1 MSNKILIVDDEKS
14 QREMLG
20 GYLKKR
26 GHTIHAAQHGLEALE
41 ILRQQAID
49 LVLTDMRMPEL
60 DGAELLKQIK
70 ALNPN
75 IDVIMMTA
83 YGSIEDATA
92 AMKNGAVDYITKP
105 VDLEQLELT
114 LSRALEHKQLVSENK
129 RLRQLVNER
138 LSFEGIISTS
148 PAMEQALNIAARVA
162 ESHATVLI
170 TGESGTGKELV
181 ARAIHYASNRRDQ
194 PFVAVN
200 MAALSDN
207 LVESELFGHEK
218 GAFTG
223 AQQQR
228 QGRFEAANHGTL
240 FIDEVGDIPLH
251 TQVKLL
257 RVLQE
262 QQIERI
268 GSSTPFSIDVR
279 VLAATNHPLEEQ
291 VKNGL
296 FRQDLYY
303 RLNVVNIHLPP
314 LRQRREDI
322 PVLAD
327 HFIRR
332 YADQNQKQ
340 IDGFSREALDRL
352 MKYDYPGNVRELE
365 NIIEQV
371 VVLSRDEIIQVN
383 DLPLGVQNACE
394 TDNYS
399 LSNGS
404 FKERVEAFE
413 KKLISEALRKA
424 NGIQTR
430 AADLLGMSER
440 HLRYKLKKYT
450 IQNKIPF

>member
-14 QREMLG
+14 QRELLG

-26 GHTIHAAQHGLEALE
+26 GHAIHTAQHGQEALE

-83 YGSIEDATA
+83 YGSIEDATE

-105 VDLEQLELT
+105 VDLEQLDLT
-114 LSRALEHKQLVSENK
+114 ISRALEHKQLVSENK

-148 PAMEQALNIAARVA
+148 PTMEQALNIAARVA
-162 ESHATVLI
+162 PSPATVLI

-181 ARAIHYASNRRDQ
+181 AKAIHYASNRRDQ

-228 QGRFEAANHGTL
+228 QGRFETANHGTL
-240 FIDEVGDIPLH
+240 FIDEVGDIPLN

-268 GSSTPFSIDVR
+268 GSSTPFPINVR
-279 VLAATNHPLEEQ
+279 VLAATNQPLEER

-303 RLNVVNIHLPP
+303 RLNVVKIHLPP

-340 IDGFSREALDRL
+340 INGFSREAMDRL

-383 DLPLGVQNACE
+383 DLPLNVQNTFQ
-394 TDNYS
+394 TDNHS
-399 LSNGS
+399 LSNGT

-440 HLRYKLKKYT
+440 HLRYKLKKYN
-450 IQNKIPF
+450 IQSKILF

>member
-14 QREMLG
+14 QRELLG

-26 GHTIHAAQHGLEALE
+26 GHAIHTAQHGQEALE

-83 YGSIEDATA
+83 YGSIEDATE

-105 VDLEQLELT
+105 VDLEQLDLT
-114 LSRALEHKQLVSENK
+114 ISRALEHKQLVSENK

-148 PAMEQALNIAARVA
+148 PTMEQALNIAARVA
-162 ESHATVLI
+162 PSPATVLI

-181 ARAIHYASNRRDQ
+181 AKAIHYASNRRDQ

-228 QGRFEAANHGTL
+228 QGRFETANHGTL
-240 FIDEVGDIPLH
+240 FIDEVGDIPLN

-268 GSSTPFSIDVR
+268 GSSTPFPINVR
-279 VLAATNHPLEEQ
+279 VLAATNQPLEER

-303 RLNVVNIHLPP
+303 RLNVVKIHLPP

-340 IDGFSREALDRL
+340 INGFSREAMDRL

-383 DLPLGVQNACE
+383 DLPLNVQNAFQ
-394 TDNYS
+394 TDNHS
-399 LSNGS
+399 LSNGT

-440 HLRYKLKKYT
+440 HLRYKLKKYN
-450 IQNKIPF
+450 IQSKILF

>member
-26 GHTIHAAQHGLEALE
+26 GHAIHAVQHGQEALE

-83 YGSIEDATA
+83 YGSIEDATE
-92 AMKNGAVDYITKP
+92 AMKKGAVDYITKP
-105 VDLEQLELT
+105 VDLEQLDLT
-114 LSRALEHKQLVSENK
+114 ISRALEHKQLVSENK

-148 PAMEQALNIAARVA
+148 PTMEQALNIAARVA
-162 ESHATVLI
+162 PSPATVLI

-181 ARAIHYASNRRDQ
+181 AKAIHYASNRRDQ

-228 QGRFEAANHGTL
+228 PGRFEAANHGTL

-279 VLAATNHPLEEQ
+279 ILAATNQPLEER
-291 VKNGL
+291 VKRGL

-303 RLNVVNIHLPP
+303 RLNVVKIHLPP

-322 PVLAD
+322 PVLTD

-383 DLPLGVQNACE
+383 DLPLNVQNASQ
-394 TDNYS
+394 TDNQS
-399 LSNGS
+399 LSNGT

-430 AADLLGMSER
+430 AADLLGISER
-440 HLRYKLKKYT
+440 HLRYKLKKYN
-450 IQNKIPF
+450 IQNKILF